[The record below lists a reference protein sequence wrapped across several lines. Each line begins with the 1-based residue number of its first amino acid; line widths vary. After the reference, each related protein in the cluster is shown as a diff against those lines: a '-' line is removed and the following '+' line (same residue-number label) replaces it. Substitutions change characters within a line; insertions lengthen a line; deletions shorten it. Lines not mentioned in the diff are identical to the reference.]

1 MQIAVIADDFTGGL
15 DAAGFMKKNGMAVI
29 LFSGIP
35 GKEDI
40 SRVPDDSSIV
50 IALQI
55 RSMEK
60 KSALK
65 LVDDALDA
73 ISLSKC
79 RMVYFKYCST
89 FDSTDEGNIGPIGDE
104 ILDRLN
110 LGGTIVVPSLPVNG
124 RTVKDGRLYVYGVPL
139 ASSHMRNHPL
149 NPMTL
154 SYVPEILQRQ
164 TERPVYLIKAGSGE
178 KRKLY
183 DKMTGFAVL
192 DAASDEDINEI
203 AKEFEDI
210 PFATGGSALVGA
222 YAGLYAKKGAESDGE
237 RVVEVDAKH
246 AIMFVGSC
254 SASSLK
260 QVEVYESASHRV
272 ERFSLEKYLSSPD
285 EYINAL
291 LEKAKGVEGRF
302 PLLISASKTPR
313 EREENDKNFPGVDV
327 ARETEGFF
335 AKMTGKCLESGF
347 TRFIV
352 GGGETSGSVVRASK
366 LNAFSIGREISPGVS
381 WMYSDG
387 VAFALKSGNF
397 GGDDFFISALLE

>member
-15 DAAGFMKKNGMAVI
+15 DAAGFMKKNGMDVI

-79 RMVYFKYCST
+79 RMVYFKYCC
-89 FDSTDEGNIGPIGDE
+89 
-104 ILDRLN
+104 
-110 LGGTIVVPSLPVNG
+110 TIVVPSLPVNG

-164 TERPVYLIKAGSGE
+164 TERPVYLLKAGSGE

-222 YAGLYAKKGAESDGE
+222 YAGLFAKKGAESDGE

-254 SASSLK
+254 SSSSLK

-291 LEKAKGVEGRF
+291 LEKAKSVEGRF

-335 AKMTGKCLESGF
+335 AKMTVKCLESGF